1 EYSSVCDIGVRR
13 SFTPVIS
20 IVGVVT
26 LPTYISGERRRCSLG
41 SSQGSFSKLRYQ
53 DAPSVVPTKLS
64 QFVTGQFAEAAA
76 NRSVWPTVHDVS
88 TPPPLQPYTYMR
100 FSSTMPFAITASTP
114 AIRSSKSL
122 LGYAFLI
129 ALPNCAP

>member
-1 EYSSVCDIGVRR
+1 LPSYIG
-13 SFTPVIS
+13 
-20 IVGVVT
+20 
-26 LPTYISGERRRCSLG
+26 GERRRCMLLF
-41 SSQGSFSKLRYQ
+41 SQRCLSKLRYR
-53 DAPSVVPTKLS
+53 DAPSVVPTNLS
-64 QFVTGQFAEAAA
+64 QFVTWQCAEVAAYRA
-76 NRSVWPTVHDVS
+76 GWLSVHVVSPT
-88 TPPPLQPYTYMR
+88 PPLQPYTYMR